1 MLIKLLLLLVLA
13 VVIGAIIVGI
23 ALIRDSIKPFKDE
36 KGEPRTLT
44 AFEKVLVAV
53 AGSAFVL
60 AILALVLPIDHPW
73 IKKFNRQKS

>member
-1 MLIKLLLLLVLA
+1 MLVKLFLLLVLA
-13 VVIGAIIVGI
+13 VLVGAILVGI

-44 AFEKVLVAV
+44 AFEKFIVAV

-60 AILALVLPIDHPW
+60 VILALVLPVDHPW
-73 IKKFNRQKS
+73 IKKFKRQKS